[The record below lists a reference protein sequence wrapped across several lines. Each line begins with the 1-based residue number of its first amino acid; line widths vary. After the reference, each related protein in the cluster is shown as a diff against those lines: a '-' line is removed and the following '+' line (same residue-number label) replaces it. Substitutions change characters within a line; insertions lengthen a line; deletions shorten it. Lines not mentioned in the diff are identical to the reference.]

1 MKTSEKGKCKNSYF
15 QYLMIYGKQK
25 VLWNEKQMH
34 LFTPGGWKDVG
45 GEMVSEMSHEDEQ
58 ELVK

>member
-1 MKTSEKGKCKNSYF
+1 
-15 QYLMIYGKQK
+15 
-25 VLWNEKQMH
+25 MH
-34 LFTPGGWKDVG
+34 LFTPGGWKDGG